1 MAKIS
6 EKSITDYT
14 LDDENANEGTKAGR
28 QMLLQ
33 SMTALRA
40 GRSGL
45 ADSSRTMM
53 AGNKSLVAAKKAG
66 ITKVVE
72 VETEGDEYVVVVR
85 ADLDP
90 DDPRRDELAILDN
103 ATAAAGLKWNP
114 SALKKKWERGVDLSK
129 AWNPEQL
136 RQLFQIADEEQQDVQ
151 SLDDVSEELP
161 GASALKA
168 WMDFES
174 TNIMGIPDLKPDMLA
189 ECPEPIDIWAGP
201 DASDETWE
209 GAWLYCYGSDSMR
222 GLDTSR
228 AMLAFYVDD
237 YRFENWFL
245 QPDKYVAKMINA
257 GFMLAVEPNFSMW
270 GADPLVLNLMQI
282 FKRRWVGRYM
292 QEAGIHVIPD
302 IEIAAAECV
311 EYSIMGIPKRA
322 PCIAIEIHTQ
332 QLDKSRLNVLTNT
345 ATWVLETLEPKS
357 VLFYGGGVD
366 LRLAFA
372 GSVPEGIHPIW
383 VTSRV
388 TRRGNRA
395 MSKVMH
401 KEQGGET

>member
-1 MAKIS
+1 VAKVT
-6 EKSITDYT
+6 EKTIDDFS

-28 QMLLQ
+28 EMLLQ
-33 SMTALRA
+33 SMQALRA

-45 ADSSRTMM
+45 ADSSRKMV
-53 AGNKSLVAAKKAG
+53 AGNKSLVAARKAG

-72 VETEGDEYVVVVR
+72 VETAGDEYVVVVR
-85 ADLDP
+85 SDLNP
-90 DDPRRDELAILDN
+90 EDPRRDEWEVLDN
-103 ATAAAGLKWNP
+103 ATAAAGLKWN
-114 SALKKKWERGVDLSK
+114 AQKLKAKWKRGVDLSK
-129 AWNPEQL
+129 AWNSEQL
-136 RQLFQIADEEQQDVQ
+136 KQLFQIAEEEIKDIQ

-161 GASALKA
+161 GAQALKV
-168 WMDFES
+168 WMDFGS
-174 TNIMGIPDLKPDMLA
+174 SNVMGIPDLKPDMLA

-201 DASDETWE
+201 DASDESFE
-209 GAWLYCYGSDSMR
+209 GSWLYCYGSDSMK
-222 GLDTSR
+222 GLDPSR

-245 QPDKYVAKMINA
+245 QPDKYVSKMLNA
-257 GFMLAVEPNFSMW
+257 GFLLAVEPNFSMW

-292 QEAGIHVIPD
+292 QEAGVHVIPD

-311 EYSIMGIPKRA
+311 KYSIMGIPKGA

-332 QLDKSRLNVLTNT
+332 QLDKSRLNVLVNT
-345 ATWVLETLEPKS
+345 AAWVLEELEPKS

-366 LRLAFA
+366 LRLGFA
-372 GSVPEGIHPIW
+372 GAVPDNIHAIW

-395 MSKVMH
+395 MSKVMG
-401 KEQGGET
+401 KAGE

>member
-1 MAKIS
+1 MAKVTERDIS
-6 EKSITDYT
+6 DFK

-28 QMLLQ
+28 EMLLR
-33 SMTALRA
+33 SMQALRA

-45 ADSSRTMM
+45 ADSSRTMV

-66 ITKVVE
+66 IARVIE
-72 VETEGDEYVVVVR
+72 VETTGDEYVVVVR
-85 ADLDP
+85 SDLDP

-103 ATAAAGLKWNP
+103 ATAAAGLKWN
-114 SALKKKWERGVDLSK
+114 AQRLKAKWERGVDLSK
-129 AWNPEQL
+129 AWNSEQL
-136 RQLFQIADEEQQDVQ
+136 KQLFQIAEEELEDIQ

-161 GASALKA
+161 GAQALKV

-201 DASDETWE
+201 DASDQEFE
-209 GAWLYCYGSDSMR
+209 GSWIYCYGSDSMK
-222 GLDTSR
+222 GLDPSR
-228 AMLAFYVDD
+228 SMLAFYVDD

-245 QPDKYVAKMINA
+245 QPDKYVAKMLNA
-257 GFMLAVEPNFSMW
+257 GFLLAVEPNFSMW

-292 QEAGIHVIPD
+292 QEAGVHVIPD

-311 EYSIMGIPKRA
+311 KYSIMGIPKKA

-332 QLDKSRLNVLTNT
+332 QLDKSRLNVLVST
-345 ATWVLETLEPKS
+345 AAWVLEELEPES

-366 LRLAFA
+366 LRLGFA
-372 GSVPEGIHPIW
+372 GAVPDNVHAIW

-388 TRRGNRA
+388 TRRGERA
-395 MSKVMH
+395 MSKVM
-401 KEQGGET
+401 GGE